1 MLLSDDEKKLYATV
15 LRRLIT
21 KGWKKTPMSQLEE
34 LQKSGYITA
43 IGEGFLVTDKGDRL
57 LRQVR

>member
-1 MLLSDDEKKLYATV
+1 MLLSDDEKRLYATV
-15 LRRLIT
+15 LHRLIT
-21 KGWKKTPMSQLEE
+21 KGWKKIPRCQLTE

-57 LRQVR
+57 LRQMR